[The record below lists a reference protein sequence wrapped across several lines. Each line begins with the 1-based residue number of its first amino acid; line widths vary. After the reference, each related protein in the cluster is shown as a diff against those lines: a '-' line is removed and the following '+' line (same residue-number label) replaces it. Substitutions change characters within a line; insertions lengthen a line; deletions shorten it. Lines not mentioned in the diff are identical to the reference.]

1 MGARTALVAMA
12 LVLALGEAPAAAMEL
27 RVGPAAR
34 VAAGETV
41 TDDVYAAG
49 PWVVVGGRVRG
60 DLVAAGGHVDH
71 AGQVDGDLLA
81 AGGTVAASGR
91 VGAAV
96 RLVGGNVILRGATG
110 GDVVAAAG
118 SLFLAETAEVA
129 RDMAVVAGTIT
140 LMGIVGRNA
149 RLAAERVE
157 IGGTIIGD
165 LSVTAAQVVLAP
177 TAVVRGNVLYRGNRP
192 IEMAPG
198 ARVLGRVEQLASPQR
213 PAPPRGTL
221 RALRIGLGIVDLVWM
236 LTVALVLVALAPAAV
251 QTTADHL
258 RAQPWAALGW
268 GALLLVATPVAVVV
282 LVVMVLGIP
291 VGLLLAVAQVLALF
305 VSHAAAGL
313 AFGQALAPRLASRY
327 AAAALGVVVVAVLTS
342 LPFVGWLLRLV
353 VVALGFGA
361 VVLTLWP
368 RRTSAPPGSPAS
380 LPPPP
385 PAAA

>member
-1 MGARTALVAMA
+1 MGARTAVVTVA
-12 LVLALGEAPAAAMEL
+12 LLLALGAAPAAAMEL

-41 TDDVYAAG
+41 ADDVYAAG

-60 DLVAAGGHVDH
+60 DLLAAGGHVDH
-71 AGQVDGDLLA
+71 AGQVDGDLVA
-81 AGGTVAASGR
+81 AGGTVAVSGR
-91 VGAAV
+91 VGAAI

-118 SLFLAETAEVA
+118 TLLLVETAEVA
-129 RDMAVVAGTIT
+129 RDLAVVAGTIT
-140 LMGIVGRNA
+140 LMGTVGRNA

-157 IGGTIIGD
+157 IAGTIVGD

-177 TAVVRGNVLYRGNRP
+177 TALVRGNVAYRGNRP

-198 ARVLGRVEQLASPQR
+198 ARVLGRVEQLGAPQR

-221 RALRIGLGIVDLVWM
+221 RALRIGLGLVDFVWM
-236 LTVALVLVALAPAAV
+236 LVVALVLMALSPAAI
-251 QTTADHL
+251 QTTADVL
-258 RAQPWAALGW
+258 RERPWAALGW
-268 GALLLVATPVAVVV
+268 GALLLVATPAAVV
-282 LVVMVLGIP
+282 LLFVMVLGIP
-291 VGLLLAVAQVLALF
+291 AGVLLFVAQVLALF

-327 AAAALGVVVVAVLTS
+327 GAVALGVVVVAVLTN
-342 LPFVGWLLRLV
+342 LPFIGWLLRLV

-368 RRTSAPPGSPAS
+368 RRAPAPPD
-380 LPPPP
+380 
-385 PAAA
+385 